1 MVFQQMDTLCIQRVG
16 QFCPLKNY
24 ASQGTLDVCGHC
36 SRAEVL
42 RSEMRKVVPVF
53 EVPITL
59 ADLQAAVNTA
69 DKSSRAHG
77 QKEPVELLLV
87 SRLLVMSVR
96 HGDIST

>member
-1 MVFQQMDTLCIQRVG
+1 
-16 QFCPLKNY
+16 
-24 ASQGTLDVCGHC
+24 
-36 SRAEVL
+36 
-42 RSEMRKVVPVF
+42 MRKVVPVF

-77 QKEPVELLLV
+77 LKEPFELLLV
-87 SRLLVMSVR
+87 SRLLAMSVR

>member
-1 MVFQQMDTLCIQRVG
+1 
-16 QFCPLKNY
+16 
-24 ASQGTLDVCGHC
+24 
-36 SRAEVL
+36 
-42 RSEMRKVVPVF
+42 MREVVPVF

-59 ADLQAAVNTA
+59 ADLQAAMNTA

-77 QKEPVELLLV
+77 QKEPFELLLV